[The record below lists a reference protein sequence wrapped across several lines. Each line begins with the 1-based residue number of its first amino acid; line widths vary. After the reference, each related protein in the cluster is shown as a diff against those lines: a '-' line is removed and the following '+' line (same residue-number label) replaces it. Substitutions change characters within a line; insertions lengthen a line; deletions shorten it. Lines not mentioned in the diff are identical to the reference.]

1 MDIGECFE
9 ALAMA
14 VGHLATAAGRLIKR
28 YDANEICS
36 HLDVN
41 VAPIDADFADMKAAV
56 AELLRLKKESDGRS
70 AA

>member
-1 MDIGECFE
+1 
-9 ALAMA
+9 MA